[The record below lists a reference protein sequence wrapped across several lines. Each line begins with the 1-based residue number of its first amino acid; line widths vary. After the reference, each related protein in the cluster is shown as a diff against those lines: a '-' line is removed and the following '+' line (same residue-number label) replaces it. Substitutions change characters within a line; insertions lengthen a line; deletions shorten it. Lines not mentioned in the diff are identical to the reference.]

1 MAGVTG
7 SQRRSAPEPSR
18 GPLESYFL
26 QQVRGGWHS
35 LTSNTRTSVTK
46 TPACLVRIVSS
57 SLILLQPPMTE
68 PGCAR
73 TGSVVQTSYPLAERT
88 DEAIERHWREMVEHR
103 APLQTTQSDGMCFL
117 GRQKP
122 MMDNRGHA
130 DWRTAPVKRTVQLV
144 ILFLLFALY
153 GLAWADYFNGHDLV
167 KHMNSA
173 DRHDVAMFR
182 GYIAG
187 VQDVYNGEVFA
198 SPVTSD

>member
-1 MAGVTG
+1 
-7 SQRRSAPEPSR
+7 
-18 GPLESYFL
+18 
-26 QQVRGGWHS
+26 
-35 LTSNTRTSVTK
+35 
-46 TPACLVRIVSS
+46 
-57 SLILLQPPMTE
+57 
-68 PGCAR
+68 
-73 TGSVVQTSYPLAERT
+73 
-88 DEAIERHWREMVEHR
+88 
-103 APLQTTQSDGMCFL
+103 
-117 GRQKP
+117 

-187 VQDVYNGEVFA
+187 VQDVYNGEVFLRPRCVRLSQAA
-198 SPVTSD
+198 SVVVKYLTAHPSLRHLLVKQLVMNALVDAFRARKNDHVLTLAPSFDS

>member
-1 MAGVTG
+1 
-7 SQRRSAPEPSR
+7 
-18 GPLESYFL
+18 
-26 QQVRGGWHS
+26 
-35 LTSNTRTSVTK
+35 
-46 TPACLVRIVSS
+46 
-57 SLILLQPPMTE
+57 MTE

-73 TGSVVQTSYPLAERT
+73 TGRRKGLQTSYPLAERT

-187 VQDVYNGEVFA
+187 VQDVYNGEVFLRPRSRQTEPSGIRRCQYLTA
-198 SPVTSD
+198 HPSLRHLLVKQLVMNALVDAFPCKKK